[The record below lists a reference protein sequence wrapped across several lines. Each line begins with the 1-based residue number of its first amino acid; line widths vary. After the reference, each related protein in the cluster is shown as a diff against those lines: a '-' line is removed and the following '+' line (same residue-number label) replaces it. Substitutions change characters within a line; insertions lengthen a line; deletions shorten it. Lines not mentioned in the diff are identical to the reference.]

1 MTWRLAVITK
11 LLVGGDGLTRT
22 AEIRTS
28 TGLTNRPI
36 IKLYPL
42 EVHSDEFVNKTSPT
56 LTGET
61 DDVPSTIQQPEIEN
75 QVDRPVRQSAWRA
88 TERMTKWI
96 ETLRAPRRM

>member
-1 MTWRLAVITK
+1 M
-11 LLVGGDGLTRT
+11 GGDRLTRA

-56 LTGET
+56 HTGEA
-61 DDVPSTIQQPEIEN
+61 DDVPSTMQQPEIKN
-75 QVDRPVRQSAWRA
+75 QVDRPVRQSARIA

-96 ETLRAPRRM
+96 ETLCAPPEDVVT